1 MRWKRNGDGG
11 VAPKGRTRYFLLQP
25 SLPLNQATWLGARPV
40 LKHWR
45 VPLTHFFLPVFFGF
59 FLRLVFLPFAI
70 FGRILRTRSMSSSL
84 QA

>member
-1 MRWKRNGDGG
+1 
-11 VAPKGRTRYFLLQP
+11 
-25 SLPLNQATWLGARPV
+25 V

-45 VPLTHFFLPVFFGF
+45 VPFTHFFLPVFFGF